1 MSWEVI
7 PASHRKLQLHL
18 LPQKKIKDWIIKN
31 VPQVQYLR
39 YKSQSIRPSLNSA
52 FRYFKQGEAGN
63 SIV

>member
-18 LPQKKIKDWIIKN
+18 LPQQKIKDWIIKN

-39 YKSQSIRPSLNSA
+39 YKSPSLSSA

-63 SIV
+63 TIV